1 MFRTMNTVADRVARL
16 IRPEIRALSAYHV
29 ADAAS
34 LIKLDAMENPY
45 VWPEPLKRQWLE
57 RLHDVAINRYPDP
70 SSRVLRQRLK
80 ESLGLPAGIELL
92 LGNGSDELI
101 QLILMGV
108 AYAGASVV
116 APVPTFVMYEMIA
129 KFVGMKFVGVPLT
142 TDFALD
148 PRAMQTAIRVHQPAV
163 VFLAYP
169 NNPTGNL
176 FDASAIDAILQAA
189 PGLVVVDEAY
199 HAFALRSFVDRLGR
213 YDNLL
218 VLRTLSKQG
227 LAGLRLGVLAGDP
240 AWLAEF
246 DKLRLPYNINV
257 LTQAS
262 AEFALAHVQVLD
274 AQTAQIRAD
283 REWLRHQLERLPG
296 VHVWPSAANFLLFRT
311 AKPADAV
318 FADLRRGGVLI
329 KNLASAGEALSG
341 CLRVTVGTPQE
352 NALFLDVLAR
362 ALDSP

>member
-1 MFRTMNTVADRVARL
+1 MSAIADKVMRV
-16 IRPEIRALSAYHV
+16 IRPEILALNAYHV
-29 ADAAS
+29 PDATG
-34 LIKLDAMENPY
+34 LVKLDAMENPY
-45 VWPEPLKRQWLE
+45 AWPESLKRQWLE

-70 SSRVLRQRLK
+70 VSRTLRDRLRG
-80 ESLGLPAGIELL
+80 SLGLPAQFELL

-108 AYAGASVV
+108 SRVEACVM

-129 KFVGMKFVGVPLT
+129 KFLGLAFVGVPLAD
-142 TDFALD
+142 DFALD
-148 PRAMQTAIRVHQPAV
+148 LSAMQTAIRVHRPAV

-176 FDASAIDAILQAA
+176 FDASAMDAILRAA

-199 HAFALRSFVDRLGR
+199 NAFALRSFMDQLGH

-240 AWLAEF
+240 AWLSEF
-246 DKLRLPYNINV
+246 DKLRLPYNINA

-262 AEFALAHVQVLD
+262 AEFALAHAQILD
-274 AQTAQIRAD
+274 AQTAQIRTD
-283 REWLRHQLERLPG
+283 REWLYHQLERLPG
-296 VHVWPSAANFLLFRT
+296 VRVWPSAANFLLFRT
-311 AKPADAV
+311 DRPADEV
-318 FADLRRGGVLI
+318 FAELRRRGVLI
-329 KNLASAGEALSG
+329 KNLASAGGVLDE
-341 CLRVTVGTPQE
+341 CLRVTIGTPHE
-352 NALFLDVLAR
+352 NALFLEVLAQ
-362 ALDSP
+362 ALGFF